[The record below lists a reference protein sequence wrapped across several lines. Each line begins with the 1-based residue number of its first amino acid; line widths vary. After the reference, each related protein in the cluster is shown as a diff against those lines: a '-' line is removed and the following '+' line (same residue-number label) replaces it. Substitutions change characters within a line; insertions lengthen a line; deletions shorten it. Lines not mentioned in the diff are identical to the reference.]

1 MNDDEFVE
9 GSTDLPD
16 LSEMSLH
23 ELGKTT
29 NPVVLGAVE
38 ERQRQAD
45 EPPAEVD
52 ERPRD

>member
-1 MNDDEFVE
+1 
-9 GSTDLPD
+9 
-16 LSEMSLH
+16 
-23 ELGKTT
+23 
-29 NPVVLGAVE
+29 VLGAVE